1 MNKDAVEK
9 NEEAAGLGGSG
20 GEEGNQQW
28 QIKTVNLPAGFAGD
42 AFPREL
48 SAPQTAN
55 APALPTCLQT
65 RAFPSCLC
73 RALCISAQPIQ
84 TFWGRKSSVSLGG
97 CGMRASAGKAARLPR
112 PSPLPALTPRSR
124 FSLLTRRLLRLQE
137 NASLGKIFAKR
148 VSNILGS
155 TN

>member
-1 MNKDAVEK
+1 MKKDALEK

-55 APALPTCLQT
+55 APALAHLPAH
-65 RAFPSCLC
+65 REPSRPAFALLC
-73 RALCISAQPIQ
+73 
-84 TFWGRKSSVSLGG
+84 VSRHNQSRLFG
-97 CGMRASAGKAARLPR
+97 AGKAAC
-112 PSPLPALTPRSR
+112 RSGDAGCVPVPG
-124 FSLLTRRLLRLQE
+124 RR
-137 NASLGKIFAKR
+137 
-148 VSNILGS
+148 
-155 TN
+155 